1 MISLEVS
8 ANSNMYCARL
18 KHFVRFNANGT
29 IGKCGHMVDAPGF
42 ESWQQMQDSDW
53 LSEIFNT
60 MDNDQWPKECRR
72 CQYSEQSGSMS
83 IRQAANQRDLELQSQ
98 KDDYLILGG
107 VLDNICNSACQSC
120 NANLSTKIGSLST
133 KQYPRV
139 DNTHLFSRIP
149 MDRVIEIDLNGGE
162 PTASVNYQMLL
173 DDLPD
178 QVRIVRVNTNGSR
191 LLPNLKKLLDKHHQV
206 IITLSLDG
214 TGQVHDYVRWPIK
227 WSAYQSVVESYRDY
241 RDRYPNLELQ
251 AWTTV
256 HALNISD
263 WPNISTFARQNRL
276 DHSWA
281 WLEYPQSLS
290 AMYKNTL
297 TVTAREILSDFPEF
311 SLVATGDDNQ
321 EQLDTFVSQQD
332 QLRGINIKDYL

>member
-1 MISLEVS
+1 
-8 ANSNMYCARL
+8 
-18 KHFVRFNANGT
+18 
-29 IGKCGHMVDAPGF
+29 MVDAPGF